1 MYDLRRLAMLLE
13 IHERGTLAATA
24 KALHLTSS
32 AISQQ
37 ITTLEKEV
45 GTPLL
50 RKVGRRVELTTEALI
65 LVESTRNILKELDAA
80 HTRIT
85 LLEGVPAG
93 QVRLAIFQSAAKAL
107 LPGTLAHLAE
117 HAPQVQLH
125 VVQIDPETGLSLTR
139 SREFDLVIAESYPHH
154 YIPEYPELTSELLT
168 EDALNLVLAA
178 SSPITELAQAAHLPW
193 VFEGAH
199 NTSRTWAINQCRAAG
214 FEPHIRY
221 VIDDLGTHLLLA
233 ASGAAAILPSF
244 ALPSTEPD
252 LLTQA
257 GIKALPLPGEPERKI
272 FVTVRTESINQ
283 PAIRAVKE
291 ALKAAVPAA
300 PTLTGSTDG
309 HQ

>member
-80 HTRIT
+80 RTRIT
-85 LLEGVPAG
+85 LLEGIPAG

-107 LPGTLAHLAE
+107 LPGALAHLAE

-168 EDALNLVLAA
+168 EDALNLVVAA
-178 SSPITELAQAAHLPW
+178 DSEVENLDDAARLPW
-193 VFEGAH
+193 VFEGEH
-199 NTSRTWAINQCRAAG
+199 NTSRTWGINQCRAAG
-214 FEPHIRY
+214 FEPQVRY
-221 VIDDLGTHLLLA
+221 VIDDLNTHLSLA
-233 ASGAAAILPSF
+233 AGGAAAIMPSF
-244 ALPSTEPD
+244 ALPATGED
-252 LLTQA
+252 LA
-257 GIKALPLPGEPERKI
+257 RVHGVKALPLPGAPFREI
-272 FVTVRTESINQ
+272 YVATRTESAAQ
-283 PAIRAVKE
+283 PAVRAVKA
-291 ALKAAVPAA
+291 ALQAAVASP
-300 PTLTGSTDG
+300 PTLNHTSG
-309 HQ
+309 Q

>member
-80 HTRIT
+80 RTRIT

-107 LPGTLAHLAE
+107 LPGALYHLAE

-154 YIPEYPELTSELLT
+154 YIPEYSELTSELLT
-168 EDALNLVLAA
+168 EDALNLVVAA
-178 SSPITELAQAAHLPW
+178 DSEVESLDEAARLPW
-193 VFEGAH
+193 VFEGEH
-199 NTSRTWAINQCRAAG
+199 NTSRTWGINQCRAAG

-221 VIDDLGTHLLLA
+221 VIDDLNAHLQLA
-233 ASGAAAILPSF
+233 TTGAAAIMPSF
-244 ALPSTEPD
+244 ALPAQGKELEETY
-252 LLTQA
+252 
-257 GIKALPLPGEPERKI
+257 GVKALPLPNAPSRRI
-272 FVTVRTESINQ
+272 FMATRAESTGQ
-283 PAIRAVKE
+283 PAIQAVKE
-291 ALKAAVPAA
+291 ALQNAVARLP
-300 PTLTGSTDG
+300 
-309 HQ
+309 

>member
-37 ITTLEKEV
+37 ITTLEKEM

-80 HTRIT
+80 RTRIT
-85 LLEGVPAG
+85 LLDGVPTG
-93 QVRLAIFQSAAKAL
+93 QVKLAIFQSAAHAL
-107 LPGTLAHLAE
+107 LTGVLEHLAD

-154 YIPEYPELTSELLT
+154 HIPEYPELTSELLT
-168 EDALNLVLAA
+168 EDALNLVVAA
-178 SSPITELAQAAHLPW
+178 DSEVESLDDATQLPW
-193 VFEGAH
+193 VFEGEH
-199 NTSRTWAINQCRAAG
+199 NTSRTWGINQCRAAG
-214 FEPHIRY
+214 FEPQVRY
-221 VIDDLGTHLLLA
+221 VIDDLNTHLQLA
-233 ASGAAAILPSF
+233 TGGAAAIMPSF
-244 ALPSTEPD
+244 ALPA
-252 LLTQA
+252 A
-257 GIKALPLPGEPERKI
+257 GNELSRIHGVKAIPLPGTPFREI
-272 FVTVRTESINQ
+272 YVATRTESTGQ

-291 ALKAAVPAA
+291 ALKAAVGQLP
-300 PTLTGSTDG
+300 
-309 HQ
+309 